1 MSQVSHPY
9 GFRLVTLRPWKSKW
23 VSLDKKAYR
32 DQLVADVL
40 LREFLTKKLR
50 AQMVSDIII
59 ERDRTAMKVFIHT
72 ARPGLVI
79 GRSGEGIAKI
89 RTMVEKF
96 AHAKK
101 LSIPKDVKIDITEVT
116 NPDADAAV
124 IALQIAGDLER
135 RVTFRRV
142 MRMYSEKV
150 MQARGVKGVRIVLA
164 GRLGGAEMARREE
177 VKLGSIPLQ
186 FIRAD
191 IDYAVERAKITYGVI
206 GIKVWINKG
215 DSLVNSTE
223 SVETVIDSTVRDHNA
238 R

>member
-9 GFRLVTLRPWKSKW
+9 GFRLVTLRGWLSKW
-23 VSLDKKAYR
+23 VAPGKIEYR
-32 DQLVADVL
+32 GQLQADVL
-40 LREFLTKKLR
+40 IREFLERKLR
-50 AQMVSDIII
+50 SQSVSQVII
-59 ERDRTAMKVFIHT
+59 ERDRNTMKILIHT
-72 ARPGLVI
+72 SRPGLVI
-79 GRSGEGIAKI
+79 GRSGEGISNVRKIITVFAAK
-89 RTMVEKF
+89 RKLMV
-96 AHAKK
+96 
-101 LSIPKDVKIDITEVT
+101 PKEIKIDIVEIL
-116 NPDADAAV
+116 NPDADAKI
-124 IALQIAGDLER
+124 IALQIAADLER
-135 RVTFRRV
+135 RQTFKRV

-191 IDYAVERAKITYGVI
+191 IDYAVERAKLTYGTI

-215 DSLVNSTE
+215 DILKQEAAPLPEPRTN
-223 SVETVIDSTVRDHNA
+223 R